1 MSDTEPLISSE
12 DDESPD
18 PAAAGPSSWPGESS
32 DSEVDVTVRQAG
44 FVNQSYLHDDSE
56 DHERIQQRTQDNT
69 IRSTSSERRIVLL
82 GKTGSGKSSTGNTI
96 IGKKCFKADASSGS
110 VTNTCQR
117 GEVQTDGKKISVI
130 DTPGLYDTTMSEEKV
145 KTEIVNCVKMS
156 VPGPHVFLLV
166 VRLGVRF
173 TEEERNTV
181 RWIQENFG
189 EAAAR
194 YTIILFTH
202 ADLLSISLEENIN
215 SCNDLKAL
223 VNNCGGR
230 FHSFNNEDMKNRS
243 QVTELMEKIEE
254 MVRNNKA
261 PNSNTDYYTNKM
273 YQDAQ
278 RKIYRDQFW
287 SAIPRIILLGGSKSG
302 KTSAR
307 KTILD
312 RDERRNSPYSATNSS
327 EVQKVQVDGKIMKII
342 DTPGPINAPEI
353 VKCIKMSAPVPHVFL
368 LVIRLDK
375 KYKDSQKAMK
385 WIEENFGEA
394 AARHTIVL
402 FTHADLLSSRSLEE
416 YINRNNLNALVSVYG
431 GRFHSFNINGME
443 NHSQVT
449 ELMKKF
455 EKMVEVNEGRHY
467 TCEEFLEAQRKKFW
481 SGKPRLVLLGKSKSG
496 KTSAVKTIMGREHL
510 ERNSAD
516 SDSKTCVE
524 KDAHV
529 DGKTMKIID
538 TPGLIDAP
546 GKKMMGEIVKCIKMS
561 APVPHVFLLVIRLDK
576 KYKDSQK
583 AMKWIEENFGE
594 AAARHT
600 IVLFTH
606 ADLLSSRSL
615 EEYINRNN
623 LNALV
628 SVYGGRFHSLNI
640 KDMENHSQVTEL
652 MKKFEKMVEVNEG
665 RHYTCKT
672 FREAQRKKFWS
683 GKPRIVLLGKSK
695 SGKTSAVNTI
705 MGREHLQRNSA
716 DSDTKT
722 CVAHEAHVDGKSM
735 KIIDTPGLID
745 APGRMMGE
753 IFRCIK
759 MSAPGPHVFLL
770 VIRLDERFTE
780 EEDNTENWFQEN
792 VGKAAARHTIILFTH
807 ADLLRG
813 RSLEEYIRHTPD
825 LKAFTESFGGRFHS
839 FNNEDMENRSQVT
852 ELLEKIEKMAEEN
865 GWSYC
870 TSEMFKTILKKFRYL
885 FTFAASLGSAGTAAV
900 VAGSVLLV
908 TAEIAAGPVIL
919 AAGGCAAVIGGSVAA
934 GMFIYKKYFKKD

>member
-416 YINRNNLNALVSVYG
+416 YINRCNDLNAVVSIYG
-431 GRFHSFNINGME
+431 GRFHSLNIKDME

-467 TCEEFLEAQRKKFW
+467 TCETLLEAQRKMFW
-481 SGKPRLVLLGKSKSG
+481 SGKPRIVILGKSKSG
-496 KTSAVKTIMGREHL
+496 KTSAVQTIMGREHL

-516 SDSKTCVE
+516 SDTNTCVAHE
-524 KDAHV
+524 AHV

-546 GKKMMGEIVKCIKMS
+546 EIFKCIKMS
-561 APVPHVFLLVIRLDK
+561 APVPHVFLLVIRPDERFT
-576 KYKDSQK
+576 
-583 AMKWIEENFGE
+583 EEDNTENWFQINFGE